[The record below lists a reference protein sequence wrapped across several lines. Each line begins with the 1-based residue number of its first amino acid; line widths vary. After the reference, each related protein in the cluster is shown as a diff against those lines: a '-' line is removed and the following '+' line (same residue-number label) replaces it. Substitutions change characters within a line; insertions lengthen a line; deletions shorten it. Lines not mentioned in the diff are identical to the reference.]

1 MKLIQRTRT
10 EYLFDWGNVLFFIL
24 FALIM
29 LYPFVYVI
37 NLSLSNAKLAMAGGY
52 FLIPKGLSWINYETV
67 FTSPSIWTGYGNTIF
82 VTVVGTIMMVT
93 VSSLTAYPLSKRT
106 LPGRSFF
113 TFLVVFT
120 MLFNGGLIP
129 TYLVVRATGLLNTR
143 MALIIPILVSGFNV
157 VIMRNF
163 FANIP
168 DEIEESARMDGAQD
182 FTIFFRIIVPLS
194 KPVLAT
200 ITLWVA
206 VQLWNDFF
214 HCLIYIQ
221 DRSKYVAQIVLRRIV
236 MSATPDELIDMEAEA
251 DAVLPET
258 IKAAAIMV
266 VTLPI
271 LCFYPFLQKYFVKGV
286 MLGSLKG

>member
-1 MKLIQRTRT
+1 MVGNRRTKG
-10 EYLFDWGNVLFFIL
+10 EIAFDLANTLFFAFFSL
-24 FALIM
+24 MM

-37 NLSLSNAKLAMAGGY
+37 NLSLSGAKAAMGGG
-52 FLIPKGLSWINYETV
+52 FFVVPKEISWASYRTV
-67 FTSPSIWTGYGNTIF
+67 LTSQAIWVGYANTLF
-82 VTVVGTIMMVT
+82 VAIVGTSLMVT
-93 VSSLTAYPLSKRT
+93 VTSLTAYPLSKRS
-106 LPGRSFF
+106 LPGRTVL

-129 TYLVVRATGLLNTR
+129 TYLVVRATGLVNTR
-143 MALIIPILVSGFNV
+143 MALIVPLLVSGFNV
-157 VIMRNF
+157 VILRNF

-182 FTIFFRIIVPLS
+182 FTIFFRIIIPLS

-200 ITLWVA
+200 VTLWVA

-214 HCLIYIQ
+214 SCLIYIQ

-236 MSATPDELIDMEAEA
+236 MSATPDELLDLQDA
-251 DAVLPET
+251 DSVLPQT
-258 IKAAAIMV
+258 VKAAAIMV
-266 VTLPI
+266 VTFPI

-286 MLGSLKG
+286 MIGSLKG